1 MVKIAVPR
9 PQKGSFDKNRPA
21 SDLLRWQMRHLH
33 EVEKQMPHRHQTGRN
48 IEEIKTEGDA
58 AEYIRRVTQ
67 KLHKTEKV
75 KVPRPAPGSFHK
87 HRPLSDLLRKQ
98 VEHFH
103 AVEMTWPAEKRTG
116 TDPKAIKTETD
127 AASYIKAI
135 TAQLHSGAENKQDRN
150 AVTENRQGKKSV
162 AESNRVRK
170 SVAADKRDKKGTS
183 KKK

>member
-1 MVKIAVPR
+1 
-9 PQKGSFDKNRPA
+9 
-21 SDLLRWQMRHLH
+21 MRHLY
-33 EVEKQMPHRHQTGRN
+33 EVEKQMPHQHRTGRN
-48 IEEIKTEGDA
+48 IEEIKTESEA

-103 AVEMTWPAEKRTG
+103 AVEMSWPTEKRTG
-116 TDPKAIKTETD
+116 IDPKAIKTETD

-135 TAQLHSGAENKQDRN
+135 TARLHSGMETRQDTN
-150 AVTENRQGKKSV
+150 TVAGDRQGKKNV
-162 AESNRVRK
+162 AEDSRGKKAPPKKNRK
-170 SVAADKRDKKGTS
+170 
-183 KKK
+183 

>member
-1 MVKIAVPR
+1 
-9 PQKGSFDKNRPA
+9 
-21 SDLLRWQMRHLH
+21 MRHLY
-33 EVEKQMPHRHQTGRN
+33 EVERQMPHRHRTGRN

-103 AVEMTWPAEKRTG
+103 EVEMSWPAEQRTG
-116 TDPKAIKTETD
+116 IDPKAIKTETD
-127 AASYIKAI
+127 AATYIRAI
-135 TAQLHSGAENKQDRN
+135 TARLHSGAEDRQDKN
-150 AVTENRQGKKSV
+150 AVAGNRQGKKSV
-162 AESNRVRK
+162 ADDNLAKQR
-170 SVAADKRDKKGTS
+170 VAADKRGKKGTS
-183 KKK
+183 KEK

>member
-9 PQKGSFDKNRPA
+9 PRKGSFDKNRPP
-21 SDLLRWQMRHLH
+21 SDLLRSQMRHLY
-33 EVEKQMPHRHQTGRN
+33 EVEKQMPHQHQTGRN
-48 IEEIKTEGDA
+48 IEEIKTEGEA

-103 AVEMTWPAEKRTG
+103 EVEMSWPEEKRTG
-116 TDPKAIKTETD
+116 IDPKAIKTETD

-135 TAQLHSGAENKQDRN
+135 TARLHNGVENRQDKN
-150 AVTENRQGKKSV
+150 AVAGDRQGKKSV
-162 AESNRVRK
+162 AEK
-170 SVAADKRDKKGTS
+170 SRGKKGTS
-183 KKK
+183 KKE

>member
-1 MVKIAVPR
+1 MAKIAVPR
-9 PQKGSFDKNRPA
+9 PGKGSFNKNRPP
-21 SDLLRWQMRHLH
+21 SDLLRSQMRHLY

-103 AVEMTWPAEKRTG
+103 EVEMTWPAEQRTG
-116 TDPKAIKTETD
+116 TDPKTIKTETD
-127 AASYIKAI
+127 AASYIRAI
-135 TAQLHSGAENKQDRN
+135 TAQLHNGAENKQDRN
-150 AVTENRQGKKSV
+150 AVAGNREGKKSV
-162 AESNRVRK
+162 AESNRAK
-170 SVAADKRDKKGTS
+170 QSVVADKRATKGTS